1 MVSFGSRRGAAG
13 AGAMPLMILAFV
25 SVAGLMAWLAVKAR
39 PVEVEVVEG
48 EAVVEEN
55 MAMAVAADEFG
66 ANPMAHAGMLI
77 EVRGLGVNSHVGAEA
92 LFLLVPGQANPY
104 IVKMLPEVA
113 ANAEEIEN
121 SAIVAV
127 TGRVY
132 AMSDSVAD
140 AWVASG
146 GIGEGDRILA
156 IFAESFLEIEEIT
169 VLAPPPPEE
178 N

>member
-1 MVSFGSRRGAAG
+1 MVSFGSRKGEAGSLSMYLMVGAF
-13 AGAMPLMILAFV
+13 L
-25 SVAGLMAWLAVKAR
+25 VAGGFFAWLSVEAT

-48 EAVVEEN
+48 GEGAPAMVVATEA
-55 MAMAVAADEFG
+55 FG
-66 ANPMAHAGMLI
+66 MDPMAHAGTLI

-121 SAIVAV
+121 SATVAV

-169 VLAPPPPEE
+169 VLAPPPPE
-178 N
+178 